1 MKNFN
6 RRGRVMPRI
15 LIIAAAVVAAT
26 AVTASGAPVVDAQKI
41 GAAADSTGM
50 TLEGG
55 KEGTLFE
62 SLRIEGQDRVRVR
75 FDRPELNLSLESG
88 SAPGL
93 DWKSVQDVIARIG
106 VDMVDPFLARSA
118 GERNSYFTRPWLDG
132 FSTDGVARFQP
143 ALEGVDKWR
152 LLVADS
158 KGNTVASFDGKGK
171 PPKEI
176 VWDGRSMDGTHATP
190 GLVYSYVLE
199 AYDKAGNKRNFVGE
213 GFELPAYRI
222 DARDSHALMFSGSEL
237 AQKTTTYGEA
247 ATTPAILLEIASWVN
262 QEKDLGSQVVVSVT
276 ARDFR
281 DAKFLADNVA
291 AQLSPL
297 LLGDPVRMRT
307 ETKVEPDAAEH
318 GSIAVVISR

>member
-1 MKNFN
+1 MKNNNAIASVVF
-6 RRGRVMPRI
+6 RI
-15 LIIAAAVVAAT
+15 LTIAAALVAIA
-26 AVTASGAPVVDAQKI
+26 AYAASAAPVVDAQKI
-41 GAAADSTGM
+41 GAAADSSGM

-62 SLRIEGQDRVRVR
+62 SLRIEGEDRVRVS

-93 DWKSVQDVIARIG
+93 DWQSVQDVIARVG

-118 GERNSYFTRPWLDG
+118 GKRNRYFTRPWLDE

-213 GFELPAYRI
+213 GFELPSYRI
-222 DARDSHALMFSGSEL
+222 DARESHSLMFSGSEL
-237 AQKTTTYGEA
+237 AKETTGYGEA

-262 QEKDLGSQVVVSVT
+262 QESDLGSQVVVSVT

-297 LLGDPVRMRT
+297 LLGDPVRLRT